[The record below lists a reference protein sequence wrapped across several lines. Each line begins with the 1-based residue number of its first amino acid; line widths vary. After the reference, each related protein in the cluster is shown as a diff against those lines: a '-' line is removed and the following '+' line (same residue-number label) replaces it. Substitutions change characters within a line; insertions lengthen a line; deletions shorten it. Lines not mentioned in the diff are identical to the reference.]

1 MISIAVI
8 GATGRMGL
16 AIVKAVESDAG
27 FSISGGLVHESS
39 ADIGCDV
46 GVLAGVGEIGV
57 TATENLDSAL
67 AGADVVVDF
76 STADSRSDAV
86 AHCARIGLPMVI
98 GTTGLDDA
106 QLDAITHAAG
116 TIAIVHAANMSIGIT
131 LMQKLAA
138 LACQTLGDDFD
149 IEIVETHHRDK
160 KDAPSG
166 TAIAIGEAIDNA
178 GQASRPREIG
188 RRPGDGPRTRGA
200 VGYSSIRAGD
210 VVGEHKVIF
219 AGAGESLEL
228 THKASSRMTFA
239 TGALRAASWVR
250 ARSAGLYDMSDVLD
264 DE

>member
-1 MISIAVI
+1 MISIAII

-16 AIVKAVESDAG
+16 TVVKAVEADSN
-27 FSISGGLVHESS
+27 FSISGCLVHESS
-39 ADIGCDV
+39 PDIGRDV
-46 GVLAGVGEIGV
+46 GLLAGVDEIGV
-57 TATENLDSAL
+57 TATADIDRAL

-76 STADSRSDAV
+76 STADSRSDVV
-86 AHCARIGLPMVI
+86 ASCARIGLPMVI

-106 QLDAITHAAG
+106 QRNAIARAAEA
-116 TIAIVHAANMSIGIT
+116 IAIVYAANMSVGIT

-166 TAIAIGEAIDNA
+166 TALAIGEAIDNA
-178 GQASRPREIG
+178 GQTSRPREIG
-188 RRPGDGPRTRGA
+188 RRPGDGPRTTGA

-210 VVGEHKVIF
+210 VVGEHTVIL

-228 THKASSRMTFA
+228 THKASNRMTFA
-239 TGALRAASWVR
+239 TGALRAASWIS
-250 ARSAGLYDMSDVLD
+250 ARSAGLYDMTDVLD
-264 DE
+264 RE